1 MIAVPAETAAK
12 AARVAGVVRRVQAL
26 GKDACYRQPLKR
38 GDAIVGMWP
47 FVKYPRSRSM
57 SVHMC

>member
-1 MIAVPAETAAK
+1 MAAK

-47 FVKYPRSRSM
+47 FVKYPHSRSM